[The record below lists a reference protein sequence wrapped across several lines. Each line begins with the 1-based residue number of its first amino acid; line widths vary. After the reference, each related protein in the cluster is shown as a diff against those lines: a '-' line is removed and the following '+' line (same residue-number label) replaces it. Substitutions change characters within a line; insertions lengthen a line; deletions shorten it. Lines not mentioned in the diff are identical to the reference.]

1 MSIESKIEF
10 SGKLICINGLKLNNR
25 VEIYI
30 NKFYQGIIT
39 LYRVSREIVHMV
51 EEGCQYLTLELEEGG
66 KITAVGIYFKSASGG
81 MDGCFKLELQADI
94 LIKGEK
100 TYTNTSKFKEIR
112 FKITEGNELIGLCPY
127 DINKNYEDILFYR
140 KIDIPIS
147 TKNKMVQLENG
158 ELTFC
163 VYPKY
168 QYSKDSFSIGFA
180 HCIAWKFDSA
190 IDMEQIWEKL
200 QIITNFFS
208 VLAGESITVNSLKC
222 VDNDGEV
229 EVIGLCNFP
238 KEKLNILKNDTIDS
252 TSFKRGSLY
261 KVTDFQNLEQALE
274 YWFCNYRNIYNAQQ
288 VYGRILLD
296 EEVEIVTVNK
306 FLAAMQLIEG
316 YTQAYANEEKE
327 IKEFEEKKSELIS
340 KFENEEE
347 KELIKNGLG
356 FSSIS
361 FRKALKDYLYKG
373 CNCFEEISKTK
384 FAKEKEKL
392 INDIVNDRNFYT
404 HSSNRLPAIMKFD
417 DLLNI
422 ASLCKELYRIIS
434 LKDMGLDKKI
444 IEQRSQNNRMCVWL
458 MKNIMQIEIE
468 TENLQWLEF
477 DRAMR
482 VFSDS

>member
-1 MSIESKIEF
+1 M
-10 SGKLICINGLKLNNR
+10 
-25 VEIYI
+25 
-30 NKFYQGIIT
+30 
-39 LYRVSREIVHMV
+39 
-51 EEGCQYLTLELEEGG
+51 
-66 KITAVGIYFKSASGG
+66 
-81 MDGCFKLELQADI
+81 
-94 LIKGEK
+94 
-100 TYTNTSKFKEIR
+100 
-112 FKITEGNELIGLCPY
+112 
-127 DINKNYEDILFYR
+127 
-140 KIDIPIS
+140 
-147 TKNKMVQLENG
+147 
-158 ELTFC
+158 
-163 VYPKY
+163 
-168 QYSKDSFSIGFA
+168 
-180 HCIAWKFDSA
+180 
-190 IDMEQIWEKL
+190 
-200 QIITNFFS
+200 
-208 VLAGESITVNSLKC
+208 
-222 VDNDGEV
+222 
-229 EVIGLCNFP
+229 
-238 KEKLNILKNDTIDS
+238 KNDTIDS
-252 TSFKRGSLY
+252 TSFKRGILY